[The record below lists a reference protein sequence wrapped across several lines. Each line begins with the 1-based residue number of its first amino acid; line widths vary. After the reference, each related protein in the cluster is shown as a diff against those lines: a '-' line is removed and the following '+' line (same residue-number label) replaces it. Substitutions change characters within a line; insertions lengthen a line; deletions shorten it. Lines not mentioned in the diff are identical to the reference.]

1 MNDPLNMKSERTMKN
16 PLHSLQDC
24 GQSVWL
30 DYLRR
35 SLITSGELKRLI
47 AEDGVRGLTSNPSIF
62 EKAIAGNGD
71 YRDLLEAPESQG
83 IEAQTLYE
91 RIAVRDIQD
100 AADVLR
106 PVYLESKRRD
116 GYVSLEV
123 SPRLARAMQGTL
135 EEARRLWQTVAREN
149 LMIKV
154 PGTPEGIP
162 AVRQLISEGINVNV
176 TLLFAQETYAQV
188 AAAYLGGL
196 GSLARQGGDLGKVA
210 SVASFFISRI
220 DTAVDNWIAER
231 LKASHNPGEQA
242 RLRSLLGKVANAS
255 AKNTYQK
262 YLEILRGNRWQ
273 ELRRHGAQIQRL
285 LWASTGTKNPTYSD
299 VLYVEELIG
308 PDTVNTMPPATLD
321 AFRDHGR
328 ARPALTEKVDEAISI
343 MDLVAHVGI
352 PFKEITEKLLADGVK
367 QFADAFAKLLKATDR
382 SGKASDH
389 DPMELLRLKL
399 QKELH
404 KGRHHS

>member
-1 MNDPLNMKSERTMKN
+1 MKN
-16 PLHSLQDC
+16 PLQSLQDH

-47 AEDGVRGLTSNPSIF
+47 AEDGLRGLTSNPSIF
-62 EKAIAGNGD
+62 EKAIAGSSD
-71 YRDLLEAPESQG
+71 YRDMLEAPESQG
-83 IEAQTLYE
+83 IEAKTLYE

-100 AADVLR
+100 AADVLG

-123 SPRLARAMQGTL
+123 SPRLAHETQGTL

-162 AVRQLISEGINVNV
+162 AVQQLISEGINVNV
-176 TLLFAQETYAQV
+176 TLLFAQGAYEQV

-196 GSLARQGGDLGKVA
+196 ESLARQGGDLGKVA

-220 DTAVDNWIAER
+220 DTTVDNWIAER
-231 LKASHNPGEQA
+231 LKASHHPGEQA
-242 RLRSLLGKVANAS
+242 RLRSLLGKVATAS

-262 YLEILRGNRWQ
+262 YLEILRGDRWQ
-273 ELRRHGAQIQRL
+273 PLSRHGAQTQRL
-285 LWASTGTKNPTYSD
+285 LWASTGTKNPNYSD
-299 VLYVEELIG
+299 ILYVEELIG

-328 ARPALTEKVDEAISI
+328 ARPTLTENVEEAIRI
-343 MDLVAHVGI
+343 MDGVAQVGI
-352 PFKEITEKLLADGVK
+352 PFKELTDQLLAEGVK
-367 QFADAFAKLLKATDR
+367 QFAEAFAKLLQATDR
-382 SGKASDH
+382 SG
-389 DPMELLRLKL
+389 
-399 QKELH
+399 
-404 KGRHHS
+404 